1 MITKTS
7 LKELLSLLNFSEKGN
22 VWEKEV
28 NWFKFYVDFDK
39 GKLGYPDGVTIN
51 DKTTSNLDKKENFV
65 VFECV
70 HRLVEKGYRPEHIE
84 LEPRW
89 KLWHDAKSGKADIQ
103 IKDNK
108 GKSLLLI
115 ECKTADWEF
124 KSYWKK
130 TLDDW
135 DQLFSYFQQEKST
148 KFLCLYTS
156 DIVDGKVKSE
166 YYLINVQD
174 NEELLKNL
182 AKNKRKTYKEATTNK
197 ELFNVWKEIYQQ
209 DFSTR
214 GLFEEDIASYDI
226 WKYKY
231 TINDL
236 EEVDS
241 EAIQKKYNEFA
252 VILRQ
257 HNVSGRENA
266 FDKLVNLFLAKVVDE
281 RNNPKELA
289 FYWKWAAY
297 DDYFHLQ
304 DRLQRLYKDWMEKFL
319 NETVTYIDNDDIEK
333 AFKLFKKDPDATKS
347 AILDYLREL
356 KFFTNNDFAFIDV
369 HNEHLFYQ
377 NSEILKKIV
386 QMLQDIKLKTETQNQ
401 FLGDLFEW
409 FLDQWV
415 KQNEGQFFTPMP
427 IVKFLVSAL
436 PLKKIINQ
444 WEIPLVIDYA
454 CGAGHFL
461 NEYATQIRKYVEE
474 KGGDIKEYYGEITGI
489 EKEYRLSKVSKV
501 ASFMYGQDEIKIIY
515 ADALAKKELEEEHK
529 LKDGT
534 YSVLIANPPYSVK
547 WFLETLPEED
557 QEKYELT
564 KEVSDKSK
572 NNSIEAFFVERAS
585 QLLKDGWV
593 AAIILPSSILSN
605 GSIYIKT
612 REILLQN
619 FDIVAIAE
627 FGSGTFGKT
636 GTNTITLFLRK
647 KASKPNLAEHYR
659 NRVNSWFSGDFTKD
673 KVFEDEE
680 YIRAYCEKI
689 QVSFDE
695 YKKLFAWELSEE
707 LKKSEVF
714 VEYQNEFKEKKLEK
728 QKKSLV
734 DFIIE
739 KEKEKLYFF
748 IFAKINPQPVLLVK
762 SPTDNKAIKTY
773 LWYERKAAKG
783 NEGIHY
789 LWTWA
794 GSDDEEDFI
803 SKNKWINRIKTP
815 LFDPNNLDSEEKIN
829 TLIRKNFLGEN
840 FEIPWELSG
849 FVSKAYLVDMI
860 EFNRS
865 TFDVS
870 IKTNI
875 SKKVEI
881 ESKYPLVRMWTLTE
895 IQSGNT
901 APQWDELME
910 WGTYPFFRVSDVAKY
925 HLTKNLIETQTYL
938 NDKWIKWLRKFPK
951 WTILI
956 PKSWASTYL
965 DHRAILWVD
974 WYVVSHL
981 ATVNVT
987 SDKILNEYLYE
998 VLVNIKAKDLKPD
1011 SGYPSLNE
1019 ADLSSIKVPL
1029 PSIDVQKKIVE
1040 ECSKIDRE
1048 YENSEETIENWRSK
1062 IEEIIG
1068 NTGWKKVK
1076 IKDICQLNPSKTEI
1090 SNVSGDTVVSFVEMA
1105 SVSNDWFIEK
1115 KEDRKLS
1122 DLKKWSYTYFA
1133 ENDIIIAKITPC
1145 MENWKCAIAK
1155 WLTNEI
1161 GMWSSEFHVFRPSE
1175 KVLWEF
1181 LFWYLNREE
1190 IRKNAEK
1197 SMTWASWHRRVPI
1210 SFYENLEIPVL
1221 PLEEQKKIVAKIE
1234 DIEKQIKDA
1243 KQVMD
1248 TCAKRKKE
1256 VLDKYLK

>member
-7 LKELLSLLNFSEKGN
+7 LKELLSLLNFSEKGK

-197 ELFNVWKEIYQQ
+197 ELFNVWKEIYQK

-214 GLFEEDIASYDI
+214 GLFEEDIAAYNI

-231 TINDL
+231 SINDL

-281 RNNPKELA
+281 RNNRDELA

-304 DRLQRLYKDWMEKFL
+304 DRLQKLYKDWMEKFL
-319 NETVTYIDNDDIEK
+319 NETVTYIDNNDIEQ
-333 AFKLFKKDPDATKS
+333 AFRLFKKDPDATKS
-347 AILDYLREL
+347 KILDYLREL

-409 FLDQWV
+409 FLDQGV

-444 WEIPLVIDYA
+444 GEIPLVIDYA

-515 ADALAKKELEEEHK
+515 ADALAKNELEEEHK

-593 AAIILPSSILSN
+593 AAIILPTSILSN
-605 GSIYIKT
+605 GNIYIKT

-619 FDIVAIAE
+619 FDIIAISE
-627 FGSGTFGKT
+627 FGSWTFGKAWV
-636 GTNTITLFLRK
+636 NTITLFLRK
-647 KASKPNLAEHYR
+647 KSSKPNLAEHYK
-659 NRVNSWFSGDFTKD
+659 NRINSWFSGDFTKD

-680 YIRAYCEKI
+680 FIKAYCDKI

-707 LKKSEVF
+707 LLNHETF
-714 VEYQNEFKEKKLEK
+714 VEYQNIFKAKKLDK
-728 QKKSLV
+728 QKKKLF

-739 KEKEKLYFF
+739 MEKEKLYFF

-762 SPTDNKAIKTY
+762 SPTDNKSLKAY
-773 LWYERKAAKG
+773 LWYERSEARW
-783 NEGIHY
+783 NEWIHY
-789 LWTWA
+789 LWMWT
-794 GSDDEEDFI
+794 GSEDEDNFI

-815 LFDPNNLDSEEKIN
+815 LFDPNNLDNEKKIN
-829 TLIRKNFLGEN
+829 TLIRKNFLGES
-840 FEIPWELSG
+840 FEIPWELSE
-849 FVSKAYLVDMI
+849 FVSMVNLVDMLD
-860 EFNRS
+860 FSRA
-865 TFDVS
+865 TFDKA
-870 IKTNI
+870 IKTSTI
-875 SKKVEI
+875 QKVEF
-881 ESKYPLVRMWTLTE
+881 ESKYNKE
-895 IQSGNT
+895 I
-901 APQWDELME
+901 
-910 WGTYPFFRVSDVAKY
+910 F
-925 HLTKNLIETQTYL
+925 
-938 NDKWIKWLRKFPK
+938 DKLLEK
-951 WTILI
+951 
-956 PKSWASTYL
+956 
-965 DHRAILWVD
+965 VEG
-974 WYVVSHL
+974 
-981 ATVNVT
+981 NVT
-987 SDKILNEYLYE
+987 KIQNGDIKEKGRYPVVTQETWNIIAWYTDNENCIQDLPLIVFWDHSCTIKYIDFPFVRWADGTQLIKIRSNNLKYIYYFLQSIKITNSDKYERHFKYL
-998 VLVNIKAKDLKPD
+998 KDVK
-1011 SGYPSLNE
+1011 
-1019 ADLSSIKVPL
+1019 IPL
-1029 PSIDVQKKIVE
+1029 PPKNIQEKIVE
-1040 ECSKIDRE
+1040 ECEKIDEE
-1048 YENSEETIENWRSK
+1048 YKKSVSVVEENTDRID
-1062 IEEIIG
+1062 EIMGWIRG
-1068 NTGWKKVK
+1068 NEMKLGALCEISSGWTPSKKVDTYWVNGNIPRLRSEVCKWEYVYSADEYITEQWLNNSSAKMFPEGTTLIALVWATKGKTAFLKFSSTTNQNVAGLSVKDENILLDRYLFYICRNSYKSFIQDLWQYDMLNLWMIREIK
-1076 IKDICQLNPSKTEI
+1076 IPIPSL
-1090 SNVSGDTVVSFVEMA
+1090 D
-1105 SVSNDWFIEK
+1105 
-1115 KEDRKLS
+1115 
-1122 DLKKWSYTYFA
+1122 
-1133 ENDIIIAKITPC
+1133 
-1145 MENWKCAIAK
+1145 
-1155 WLTNEI
+1155 
-1161 GMWSSEFHVFRPSE
+1161 
-1175 KVLWEF
+1175 
-1181 LFWYLNREE
+1181 
-1190 IRKNAEK
+1190 
-1197 SMTWASWHRRVPI
+1197 
-1210 SFYENLEIPVL
+1210 
-1221 PLEEQKKIVAKIE
+1221 EQKKIASEVEKCE
-1234 DIEKQIKDA
+1234 KEIEKA

-1248 TCAKRKKE
+1248 TCAKRKQE